1 MYYIYDKII
10 IMDTKI
16 EIFETIVH
24 KLKDWF
30 MEENNMA
37 SIADF
42 NSNNDFSILKLIKLH
57 FFVTAINSN
66 EDNTLINRFDFFA
79 MPYGPVETD
88 IYKQIK
94 ISCVFSNFSI
104 DNFNANF
111 TENTPNKT
119 ISEGIINS
127 INNSITSI
135 KEIDSSFINADAGS
149 LVELTHK
156 WNSWRVVY
164 DEARSNGIYSK
175 PIPRELIK
183 NDNKI
188 LNLELAY

>member
-1 MYYIYDKII
+1 
-10 IMDTKI
+10 MDNKI

-30 MEENNMA
+30 MQQNKMN
-37 SIADF
+37 SIEDF
-42 NSNNDFSILKLIKLH
+42 NNNNDFSILKLIKLH

-88 IYKQIK
+88 IYSQIK
-94 ISCVFSNFSI
+94 ISCEFSNFSI
-104 DNFNANF
+104 DNFKANF
-111 TENTPNKT
+111 TENIPSKT
-119 ISEGIINS
+119 ISPDLITS
-127 INNSITSI
+127 IDASIKSI

-156 WNSWRVVY
+156 WNSWKTIY
-164 DEARSNGIYSK
+164 EEARNNGIYSK

-183 NDNKI
+183 KDNKI
-188 LNLELAY
+188 LNLELA